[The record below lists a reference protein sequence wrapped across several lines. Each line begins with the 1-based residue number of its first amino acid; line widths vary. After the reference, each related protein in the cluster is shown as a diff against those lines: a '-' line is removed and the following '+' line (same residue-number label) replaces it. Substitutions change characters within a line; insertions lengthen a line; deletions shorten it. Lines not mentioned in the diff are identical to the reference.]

1 MFLVLFQHISGPL
14 ADGSLVREIS
24 DFEVYIKAVFT
35 PESLKEIRR
44 WPVFSLFLFSSFII
58 FVNALICMGFLKEL

>member
-35 PESLKEIRR
+35 AESLKEIRR
-44 WPVFSLFLFSSFII
+44 
-58 FVNALICMGFLKEL
+58 